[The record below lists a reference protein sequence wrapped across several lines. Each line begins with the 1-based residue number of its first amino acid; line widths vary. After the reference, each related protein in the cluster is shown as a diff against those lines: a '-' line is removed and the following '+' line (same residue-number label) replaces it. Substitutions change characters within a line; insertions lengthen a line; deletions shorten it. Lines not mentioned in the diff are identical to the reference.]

1 MKLLCNKTMAL
12 SLIVLFLFFVGVG
25 MMFAGSGKAV
35 EIKLWHFGG
44 LDSELKYIP
53 EVVANFEKANPGI
66 TVKRAHFPWDARL
79 EKIVVALRQKS
90 LPDVIMT
97 DSFEV
102 PNMVEMGILTAYDE
116 EFPDYYKKWKPL
128 FIKEIWNEVSTYNGH
143 KYGITPYCAIGPM
156 IVFSPRVFE
165 KAGLNPNKPPRT
177 WSEMIDYG
185 YKLKAAGFYG
195 VSLSASKATNDM
207 MSFIDIAYQNGGRWL
222 SPDGKKVVING
233 PGVVDAL
240 KFYKKLQ
247 DEGLTQPG
255 VMQTD
260 YIDALK
266 LIVQEK
272 AGFAFGKD
280 WVHGILFD
288 LGAPPDA
295 VFSLSLMPGPD
306 KVTGEYPPLSAT
318 LQGGSDLMI
327 IADSKKKDAAIKLVD
342 FFATPEVLK
351 AWGGFPIRGRVP
363 AGHVA
368 YDNPAFEKYNP
379 LLYQL
384 YKEGKLFEG
393 AISGPAFR
401 GLGEMYTYISD
412 AIHAVFLGK
421 ASPQEALNEAQ
432 RQCQRVLDQ
441 YAE

>member
-1 MKLLCNKTMAL
+1 MSKLIRGTVFLCM
-12 SLIVLFLFFVGVG
+12 FLLLVCLVG
-25 MMFAGSGKAV
+25 AGSVFASGEKAV
-35 EIKLWHFGG
+35 EIELWHFGG
-44 LDSELKYIP
+44 LDTELKYIP
-53 EVVANFEKANPGI
+53 EVVADFQEANPEI
-66 TVKRAHFPWDARL
+66 VVKRTHFPWDSRL
-79 EKIVVALRQKS
+79 EKIIVAHRQKS

-102 PNMVEMGILTAYDE
+102 PNMVEMGILTRYDE
-116 EFPDYYKKWKPL
+116 EFPDYYEKWKPL
-128 FIKEIWNEVSTYNGH
+128 FVKEIWNEVSTYKGH

-156 IVFSPRVFE
+156 IVFSPRVFAD
-165 KAGLNPNKPPRT
+165 AGLDPKKAPRT
-177 WSEMIDYG
+177 WSEMLDFC
-185 YKLKAAGFYG
+185 YKLKNAGYYG

-207 MSFIDIAYQNGGRWL
+207 MSFMDIAYQNGGRWL

-240 KFYKKLQ
+240 KFYKKLY
-247 DEGLTQPG
+247 DEDLIQPG
-255 VMQTD
+255 SMQTD

-266 LIVQEK
+266 LVVQEK

-280 WVHGILFD
+280 WVYGILFD

-295 VFSLSLMPGPD
+295 VYHLSMMPGPD
-306 KVTGEYPPLSAT
+306 KETGNYPPVSVT

-327 IADSKKKDAAIKLVD
+327 ISSSEKKEAAIKLVD
-342 FFATPEVLK
+342 FFATPEVLQ
-351 AWGGFPIRGRVP
+351 AWGGSPIRGRVP
-363 AGHVA
+363 AGHAA

-379 LLYQL
+379 FLYEL

-412 AIHAVFLGK
+412 AIHAVFLGN
-421 ASPQEALNEAQ
+421 ASPQEALDEAQ
-432 RQCQRVLDQ
+432 TQCQKVLDQ
-441 YAE
+441 YLE

>member
-1 MKLLCNKTMAL
+1 MR
-12 SLIVLFLFFVGVG
+12 G
-25 MMFAGSGKAV
+25 MMRTGVFVITLFIMGLMICAVFTSGAKAV
-35 EIKLWHFGG
+35 EIKFWHFGG
-44 LDSELKYIP
+44 LDTELKYIP
-53 EVVANFEKANPGI
+53 EVIAKFEEANPDI
-66 TVKRAHFPWDARL
+66 TVKRTHFPWDSRL
-79 EKIVVALRQKS
+79 EKIIVAHRQKS

-102 PNMVEMGILTAYDE
+102 PNMMGMGILTPYDE
-116 EFPDYYKKWKPL
+116 EFPEYYEKWQPL
-128 FIKEIWNEVSTYNGH
+128 FVKEIWEDVSTYKGH
-143 KYGITPYCAIGPM
+143 KYGITPYCAMGPM

-165 KAGLNPNKPPRT
+165 TAGLDSNKAPGT
-177 WSEMIDYG
+177 WAEMLEFSQ
-185 YKLKAAGFYG
+185 KLKAAGFYG

-207 MSFIDIAYQNGGRWL
+207 MSFMDIAYQNGGRWL
-222 SPDGKKVVING
+222 SPDGKTVVING

-240 KFYKKLQ
+240 KFYKQLD
-247 DEGLTQPG
+247 DEGLIQPG
-255 VMQTD
+255 AMQTD

-266 LIVQEK
+266 LVVQDK

-288 LGAPPDA
+288 LGAAADA
-295 VFSLSLMPGPD
+295 VYHLSLMPGPD
-306 KVTGEYPPLSAT
+306 TVTGQYPPVSVT

-327 IADSKKKDAAIKLVD
+327 ISSSKNKEAAIQLVD
-342 FFATPEVLK
+342 FFAQPEVLQG
-351 AWGGFPIRGRVP
+351 WGGDPIRGRVP

-368 YDNPAFEKYNP
+368 YDNPAFEKFNP
-379 LLYQL
+379 FLYQL
-384 YKEGKLFEG
+384 YKEDKLFEG

-421 ASPQEALNEAQ
+421 ATPQEALDQAQ
-432 RQCQRVLDQ
+432 EQCQEILEQ

>member
-1 MKLLCNKTMAL
+1 MKLWRHKTMAL
-12 SLIVLFLFFVGVG
+12 LLIVLFLFFVSAGTV
-25 MMFAGSGKAV
+25 FAGPGKTV

-53 EVVANFEKANPGI
+53 EVVANFEKANPEI
-66 TVKRAHFPWDARL
+66 VVKRTHFPWDSRL
-79 EKIVVALRQKS
+79 EKLVVAYRQKS
-90 LPDVIMT
+90 LPDVIMN

-116 EFPDYYKKWKPL
+116 EFPKYYEKWKPL
-128 FIKEIWNEVSTYNGH
+128 FVKEIWNEVSTYKGH
-143 KYGITPYCAIGPM
+143 KYGITPYCAMGPM
-156 IVFSPRVFE
+156 IVFSPKVFE
-165 KAGLNPNKPPRT
+165 KAGLDPNKSPRT
-177 WSEMIDYG
+177 WSEMIDYC
-185 YKLKAAGFYG
+185 YKLKDAGFYG

-207 MSFIDIAYQNGGRWL
+207 MSFMDIAYQNGGRWL
-222 SPDGKKVVING
+222 SPNGEKVVING

-240 KFYKKLQ
+240 KFYEKLR
-247 DEGLTQPG
+247 DKDLIQPG
-255 VMQTD
+255 AMQTD
-260 YIDALK
+260 YVDALK

-306 KVTGEYPPLSAT
+306 KVTGDYSAVSAT
-318 LQGGSDLMI
+318 LQGGSDLML
-327 IADSKKKDAAIKLVD
+327 IADSKEKDAAVKLVD
-342 FFATPEVLK
+342 FFATPEVLQ
-351 AWGGFPIRGRVP
+351 AWGGYPIRGRVP

-379 LLYQL
+379 FLYQL
-384 YKEGKLFEG
+384 YEEGKLFQG

-432 RQCQRVLDQ
+432 WQCQIVLDQ